1 MPERLNADLRSSR
14 TDLGTD
20 LGTGIGTGSMSNGAS
35 VRIGGGRWRRNGD
48 WVRFGAWNVRSIRG
62 REDELFEEMERY
74 RLEVLGVSESKLKGS
89 GAKAAG
95 EGMCV
100 FSGVQEGRAKAGVAV
115 LLSKR
120 MSACLREWKCV
131 SERIV
136 RVRLRIEGVWVS
148 VIQVYAPTEDCRV
161 EMEEEFYEQLQ
172 VTVREVHRQDKLVVM
187 GDLNARVG
195 DNVKVWGEVIGKQ
208 GEAVENGNGKRLLQF
223 CAENDLVVTNSWFQH
238 KDIHKFTWECRGRN
252 QRSIIDYFLVKQGMR
267 KQLRDVKVV
276 RGAEIGSDH
285 YLLVMVIKL
294 KVQASG
300 PRETSAGGRIR
311 ARKLINNA
319 TRGRFEARLLGRY
332 RLARHIG
339 SQSIEEAWV
348 EVK

>member
-20 LGTGIGTGSMSNGAS
+20 LGTGTGSMSNGAS

-62 REDELFEEMERY
+62 REDELFEEMESY

-100 FSGVQEGRAKAGVAV
+100 FSGVQEGQAKAGVAV

-148 VIQVYAPTEDCRV
+148 VIQVYAPTEDSRV
-161 EMEEEFYEQLQ
+161 EMKEEFYEQLQ

-187 GDLNARVG
+187 GDLNARV
-195 DNVKVWGEVIGKQ
+195 
-208 GEAVENGNGKRLLQF
+208 
-223 CAENDLVVTNSWFQH
+223 
-238 KDIHKFTWECRGRN
+238 
-252 QRSIIDYFLVKQGMR
+252 
-267 KQLRDVKVV
+267 
-276 RGAEIGSDH
+276 
-285 YLLVMVIKL
+285 
-294 KVQASG
+294 
-300 PRETSAGGRIR
+300 
-311 ARKLINNA
+311 A
-319 TRGRFEARLLGRY
+319 TM
-332 RLARHIG
+332 
-339 SQSIEEAWV
+339 
-348 EVK
+348 

>member
-1 MPERLNADLRSSR
+1 M
-14 TDLGTD
+14 
-20 LGTGIGTGSMSNGAS
+20 
-35 VRIGGGRWRRNGD
+35 
-48 WVRFGAWNVRSIRG
+48 
-62 REDELFEEMERY
+62 
-74 RLEVLGVSESKLKGS
+74 
-89 GAKAAG
+89 
-95 EGMCV
+95 
-100 FSGVQEGRAKAGVAV
+100 

-148 VIQVYAPTEDCRV
+148 VIQVYAPTENSRV
-161 EMEEEFYEQLQ
+161 EMKEEFYEQLQ
-172 VTVREVHRQDKLVVM
+172 VTVREVQSQDKLVVM

-223 CAENDLVVTNSWFQH
+223 CAEIDLVVTNTWFQH
-238 KDIHKFTWECRGRN
+238 KDIHEFTWECRGRN

-285 YLLVMVIKL
+285 YLLW
-294 KVQASG
+294 S
-300 PRETSAGGRIR
+300 S
-311 ARKLINNA
+311 N
-319 TRGRFEARLLGRY
+319 
-332 RLARHIG
+332 
-339 SQSIEEAWV
+339 
-348 EVK
+348 